1 MTGELTP
8 PCSQI
13 HGLVFLF
20 KWRAGEVDA
29 RPAVDPAAAP
39 GVYFPAQ
46 VINNAC
52 ATQAILGVL
61 MNAEGVELGPDLAN
75 LKAFTQDF
83 PPDLKGLA
91 IGNCEGVRRAHNSFA
106 RPEPFLGDERTARE
120 DDDVFHFIS
129 YVPVDGVLWELDGLK
144 PGPVRLGPC
153 DGGAGAAAGG
163 GGGGNGG
170 GAASWVEVARPHIQ
184 ERIARYSQSEIRF
197 NLLAVIR
204 SRLQGLEE
212 RLGAARGRSEAA
224 ELASR
229 EGGAQGEGLAG
240 SRSELEA
247 ARAEAAAEVEAA
259 TAALQAEQAKR
270 RAWHDENVRRRH
282 NYIPFLFHF
291 LKTLAEKK
299 QLKPLIERARELQ
312 QAP

>member
-1 MTGELTP
+1 MLT
-8 PCSQI
+8 CTLQI

-20 KWRAGEVDA
+20 KWRPGESDSQRA
-29 RPAVDPAAAP
+29 EDPASVP

-46 VINNAC
+46 VIGNAC

-61 MNAEGVELGPDLAN
+61 MNAEGVELGDDLAN
-75 LKAFTQDF
+75 LKEFTRDF

-91 IGNCEGVRRAHNSFA
+91 ISNCEGIRRAHNSFA
-106 RPEPFLGDERTARE
+106 RPEPILGEERAAQG

-129 YVPVDGVLWELDGLK
+129 YVPVDGVLWELDGLQ
-144 PGPVRLGPC
+144 PGPVRLGQCGPP
-153 DGGAGAAAGG
+153 DSAGAAGEAARGGAGTGTGG
-163 GGGGNGG
+163 V
-170 GAASWVEVARPHIQ
+170 SWVDAARPHIQ

-204 SRLQGLEE
+204 SRLQGLQK
-212 RLGAARGRSEAA
+212 RLDVARGRAGSVERA
-224 ELASR
+224 L
-229 EGGAQGEGLAG
+229 EGGAGQEEGLPE
-240 SRSELEA
+240 SRPELEA
-247 ARAEAAAEVEAA
+247 LRAEAVQEVAAA
-259 TAALQAEQAKR
+259 TAALEAEQTKR

-282 NYIPFLFHF
+282 NYIPFLFNF

>member
-1 MTGELTP
+1 
-8 PCSQI
+8 
-13 HGLVFLF
+13 
-20 KWRAGEVDA
+20 
-29 RPAVDPAAAP
+29 
-39 GVYFPAQ
+39 
-46 VINNAC
+46 
-52 ATQAILGVL
+52 
-61 MNAEGVELGPDLAN
+61 
-75 LKAFTQDF
+75 
-83 PPDLKGLA
+83 
-91 IGNCEGVRRAHNSFA
+91 
-106 RPEPFLGDERTARE
+106 
-120 DDDVFHFIS
+120 
-129 YVPVDGVLWELDGLK
+129 
-144 PGPVRLGPC
+144 
-153 DGGAGAAAGG
+153 
-163 GGGGNGG
+163 
-170 GAASWVEVARPHIQ
+170 VEVARPHIQ

>member
-1 MTGELTP
+1 M
-8 PCSQI
+8 
-13 HGLVFLF
+13 
-20 KWRAGEVDA
+20 DA
-29 RPAVDPAAAP
+29 RPTVDPAAAP

-106 RPEPFLGDERTARE
+106 RPEPFLGDERAARE

-153 DGGAGAAAGG
+153 GGANATGISRVGARAAGG
-163 GGGGNGG
+163 AFTDFPFRLLNPAQKPYYG
-170 GAASWVEVARPHIQ
+170 WP
-184 ERIARYSQSEIRF
+184 ERRDLANEIFNQSVHRCR
-197 NLLAVIR
+197 A
-204 SRLQGLEE
+204 
-212 RLGAARGRSEAA
+212 GR
-224 ELASR
+224 
-229 EGGAQGEGLAG
+229 
-240 SRSELEA
+240 
-247 ARAEAAAEVEAA
+247 
-259 TAALQAEQAKR
+259 
-270 RAWHDENVRRRH
+270 
-282 NYIPFLFHF
+282 
-291 LKTLAEKK
+291 
-299 QLKPLIERARELQ
+299 
-312 QAP
+312 